1 MKIFLIIIILGSILH
16 MTKSQTVSK
25 EKTIPAEYKVSMP
38 DPASH
43 FFHVTVKLNNISA
56 SQKNVELKMPAWR
69 SGRYLLFD
77 FAGGV
82 QEFTAENEK
91 GKSLK
96 WKKTDKAT
104 WQIERSGNNITVK
117 YKVFAND
124 FLSRTRG
131 LDEQHAFI
139 NNLAVFMFSPKY
151 YNKPLTLKV
160 EPYDNW
166 HVTTGMDN
174 YNNEPNTF
182 YAPNYDYFADCPLE
196 IGTQTDFDFDV
207 RGIKHTIS
215 FFGEAKYDKQ
225 RVIKDFTTIIEK
237 NFDFWGSVPYK
248 HYTFIV
254 HSTPQ
259 SGGGTEHINSTVVG
273 IKPQAFESDEGYESF
288 LRLISHE
295 FFHTWNV
302 KQLKPAGLTPYD
314 WTKENYTSEL
324 WIAEGGTSY
333 YDGLMLVRTGQM
345 SIDNFY
351 KEISGGVD
359 DDRRRPGNKI
369 QPVSESSFDA
379 WVKFWKRTANT
390 YNSESDYYSKGSYV
404 CIVLDMEIRNS
415 SENVYS
421 LDDVFSYMYKKFP
434 LDVKG
439 YTNED
444 FRKTCEKFAGKNLK
458 QFFEEYVY
466 GVKPIE
472 WEKYLGYAGL
482 VLTHS
487 DSVITPVVGLICTR
501 NENKIIIQEV
511 LAGSSA
517 EKAGLQSGDE
527 IIAVDSSRLSYD
539 EAEKRIKELQTGDKI
554 TITVFRNNKL
564 SEAKLSLEEIKL
576 TNYKIERTDA
586 PSSLQ
591 KKIYEKWLETKW

>member
-1 MKIFLIIIILGSILH
+1 MKIFLIILILGSITQ
-16 MTKSQTVSK
+16 MTKS
-25 EKTIPAEYKVSMP
+25 KTASTGKNIPVEYTVSMP
-38 DPASH
+38 EPSTH
-43 FFHVTVKLNNISA
+43 FFHVKIELKNISV
-56 SQKNVELKMPAWR
+56 SQKNIELKMPAWR
-69 SGRYLLFD
+69 SGRYFIFD
-77 FAGGV
+77 FSGGV
-82 QEFTAENEK
+82 QEFTAVNEK

-96 WKKTDKAT
+96 WVMTDKST
-104 WQIERSGNNITVK
+104 WLIERSGNSVIVN

-131 LDEQHAFI
+131 LDAEHAFI
-139 NNLAVFMFSPKY
+139 NNLAVFMFAPKF

-160 EPYDNW
+160 IPYDNW

-196 IGTQTDFDFDV
+196 IGTQTDFSFDV

-215 FFGEAKYDKQ
+215 FQGEANYDKQ
-225 RVIKDFTTIIEK
+225 RLIKDFTIIIEK

-254 HSTPQ
+254 HCTPQ

-273 IKPQAFESDEGYESF
+273 VKPQAFDSEAGYESF

-333 YDGLMLVRTGQM
+333 YDGLMLVRTGHM
-345 SIDNFY
+345 SVENFY
-351 KEISGGVD
+351 KEIANGVAD
-359 DDRRRPGNKI
+359 ERRRPGNKI
-369 QPVSESSFDA
+369 QPVAHSSFEA
-379 WVKFWKRTANT
+379 WVKFWKRSANS
-390 YNSESDYYSKGSYV
+390 YNSESDYYSKGSHV
-404 CIVLDMEIRNS
+404 CIALDMEIRNS
-415 SENVYS
+415 SKNEYS
-421 LDDVFSYMYKKFP
+421 LDDVFPYMFKKFP

-439 YTNED
+439 YTNDD
-444 FRKTCEKFAGKNLK
+444 FRKACEKFAGKSLK
-458 QFFEEYVY
+458 QFFEDYVY
-466 GVKPIE
+466 GVKQIE

-487 DSVITPVVGLICTR
+487 DSVITPIVGLKCSK
-501 NENKIIIQEV
+501 NENKIVVEEV
-511 LAGSSA
+511 IAGSSA

-527 IIAVDSSRLSYD
+527 IISVDGSRLSYED
-539 EAEKRIKELQTGDKI
+539 AEKRIKELKIGDKI
-554 TITVFRNNKL
+554 TLTVFRNNRL
-564 SEAKLSLEEIKL
+564 TEAKLSMEEIKL
-576 TNYKIERTDA
+576 SNYKVELTQSPTA
-586 PSSLQ
+586 LQ
-591 KKIYEKWLETKW
+591 KKIYEKWLEVK